1 MRTEAKRGRKPDDWR
16 QCGKERAGAGPSRAR
31 RMKGDGMENPRRG
44 RDDRETDARRILQ
57 LEKRMAVLEEWR
69 EESWRFHKQVY
80 QWQQDASVRE
90 ARMDEQRIYMTKNTE
105 KLMAQQEERQAKL
118 GKRAETILDKALWAV
133 IAALI
138 GALLSRI
145 GL

>member
-1 MRTEAKRGRKPDDWR
+1 
-16 QCGKERAGAGPSRAR
+16 
-31 RMKGDGMENPRRG
+31 MENPRRG
-44 RDDRETDARRILQ
+44 RDDREADARRILQ